1 VTLLA
6 AIFAPLRLRLR
17 SLAWL
22 VFYAAACAALLGG
35 GGMLLVRHKSD
46 LLELLAGYL
55 LPEGW
60 RFSGRTLV
68 ERFVH
73 AQARQVLINASVT
86 VCLTAVALMF
96 PLKERLSAAFERD
109 ARLTPEVGRG
119 LPLWLQA
126 LEEGWLALVL
136 ITAQMTIFWVGY
148 SPEPWRRQLA
158 MGLSWTSLFFSTGV
172 SFIAPLLQRHYL
184 RYATIVKLLAKRP
197 LTLFGFG
204 ALFAL
209 PPVLAGRYAL
219 EHGWPMQ
226 RAVGAVALTV
236 IASVGWAT
244 IGGTATAARL
254 LPAAQATR
262 PPWLISRA
270 VVNLVLLAAAAANL
284 YLYGSVARSLH
295 HKSQL
300 LKCHYRVEPS
310 SLKVDLPSELGT
322 LLSPSGAKITVKMDL
337 EIENPTDFDVEIEQ
351 NRIDLRFDH
360 QPVALTAVSPLAVP
374 AHATRTPHVEVPLMV
389 NLSILSKGRA
399 LLDLTHWSATL
410 YLQVT
415 PELEL
420 PVYLLQSR

>member
-22 VFYAAACAALLGG
+22 VIYAAACAALLGG
-35 GGMLLVRHKSD
+35 AGALLVRHKSD
-46 LLELLAGYL
+46 LLDLVAAYL

-60 RFSGRTLV
+60 RFSARTLV

-86 VCLTAVALMF
+86 ACLTAVALLF
-96 PLKERLSAAFERD
+96 PLKERLSARFEAD

-119 LPLWLQA
+119 LSLWLQA
-126 LEEGWLALVL
+126 LEEGWLALLL

-148 SPEPWRRQLA
+148 SLEPWRKQLA
-158 MGLSWTSLFFSTGV
+158 LGLSWAALFFSTGV

-184 RYATIVKLLAKRP
+184 RYATIVKVLVRRP

-204 ALFAL
+204 ALFAM
-209 PPVLAGRYAL
+209 PPVLAGRWAL
-219 EHGWPMQ
+219 EHGWPLH
-226 RAVGAVALTV
+226 RAVAAVAIAV
-236 IASVGWAT
+236 IVSVAWAT
-244 IGGTATAARL
+244 LGGTATAARL

-262 PPWLISRA
+262 PPALGTRGLA
-270 VVNLVLLAAAAANL
+270 NLVLLAAAAANL
-284 YLYGSVARSLH
+284 WLYGTVARSLH

-300 LKCHYRVEPS
+300 LKCHYTVLPS
-310 SLKVDLPSELGT
+310 SLHVDLPSELGAF
-322 LLSPSGAKITVKMDL
+322 LSPAGAQITVKMDL
-337 EIENPTDFDVEIEQ
+337 QIENPTDFDVEIEQ
-351 NRIDLRFDH
+351 NRIDLRFEQ

-374 AHATRTPHVEVPLMV
+374 AHSTRTPHVEVPLHV
-389 NLSILSKGRA
+389 NLSILRRGRE
-399 LLDLTHWSATL
+399 LLDLNRWSATL

-415 PELEL
+415 PEFEL